1 MASAIFW
8 SYAIM
13 LMCVALSYLLQ
24 RPVPRVIE
32 ARPIPTSTF
41 ISDAQARMTAPDPR
55 ANTVMQGTLAQKF
68 LAMQKEKN
76 KAIEDQKIAVL
87 EAKYAAQVKKAE
99 EQAHNKLELEKKKT
113 ELAQE
118 RARDGTWCF
127 GS

>member
-1 MASAIFW
+1 
-8 SYAIM
+8 
-13 LMCVALSYLLQ
+13 
-24 RPVPRVIE
+24 
-32 ARPIPTSTF
+32 
-41 ISDAQARMTAPDPR
+41 
-55 ANTVMQGTLAQKF
+55 MQGTLAQKF

-76 KAIEDQKIAVL
+76 KAIEDQKIDVL

-99 EQAHNKLELEKKKT
+99 EQAHNKLELKKKKT